1 MDEATRNFYRR
12 HKSLLQGKVLE
23 IGSLN
28 VNGGLRDIID
38 VFGVDMR
45 EGPGVD
51 LVCPV
56 QNLLEHFQPGHFDA
70 CVSAGTL
77 EHIEDWR
84 GFVRTTWELVKE
96 GGYLVLTI
104 ASLQKK
110 RHAYPDDYWRLTEDQ
125 IRTIYPRMTNY
136 TELSERNN
144 NRFASVGWVVKKEG
158 ELGSL
163 DFEPIKVP

>member
-1 MDEATRNFYRR
+1 MDEATRIFYRK
-12 HKSLLQGKVLE
+12 HKSKLQGKVFE
-23 IGSLN
+23 IGSLD

-45 EGPGVD
+45 PGPGVD

-56 QNLLEHFQPGHFDA
+56 QDLGKHFESGHFDA

-77 EHIEDWR
+77 EHIEDWK
-84 GFVRTTWELVKE
+84 GFVRVTWDLVKE

-125 IRTIYPRMTNY
+125 IRTIYPRMTDY
-136 TELSERNN
+136 EEIGKKASGRCV
-144 NRFASVGWVVKKEG
+144 SVGWVVMKEG

-163 DFEPIKVP
+163 DFDPIKVP